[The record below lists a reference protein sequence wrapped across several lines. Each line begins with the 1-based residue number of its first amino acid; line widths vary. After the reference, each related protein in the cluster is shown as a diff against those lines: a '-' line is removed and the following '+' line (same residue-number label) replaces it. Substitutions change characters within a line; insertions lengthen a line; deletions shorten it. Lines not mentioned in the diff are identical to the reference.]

1 MNGNPLPGKI
11 VCFVCFMWE
20 WDRLRCRPHN
30 FGVGLVR
37 SLPVLEASDVMVTS
51 HGADMINA
59 FGLHRGATV
68 LEVMPVYQAGCPCK
82 MYKELLSSEGGGPPV
97 VLHYQMSSKN
107 KSMAVTTEPRKMGTY
122 HMNLLLPWPT
132 LQQAL
137 LHVLGV
143 AGRVDNYEYKTFD
156 Y

>member
-1 MNGNPLPGKI
+1 MHLS
-11 VCFVCFMWE
+11 
-20 WDRLRCRPHN
+20 RLRK
-30 FGVGLVR
+30 
-37 SLPVLEASDVMVTS
+37 
-51 HGADMINA
+51 
-59 FGLHRGATV
+59 
-68 LEVMPVYQAGCPCK
+68 AGCPCK